1 MHALFY
7 NNTLVKS
14 NLYKAVTPDFMW
26 INKWGDLCAG
36 DGVVVGQRVSPAAK
50 AKAKA
55 KAKVHE
61 KAYARIP
68 TVRWLGVK
76 ADL

>member
-1 MHALFY
+1 MFY
-7 NNTLVKS
+7 NTLVKS

-26 INKWGDLCAG
+26 VNKWGDLCAS
-36 DGVVVGQRVSPAAK
+36 DGVVVGQRGSPA
-50 AKAKA
+50 A